1 MWDINVEKKTLE
13 RNIRYCEK
21 NKECQLFK
29 DQGQYSVREREKA
42 QMVPFIS
49 SRRLHDISLLSLCL
63 IESEAICYESD
74 LSEISRSVEAVA
86 MEITL

>member
-1 MWDINVEKKTLE
+1 MKK
-13 RNIRYCEK
+13 I
-21 NKECQLFK
+21 ECQLFK

-63 IESEAICYESD
+63 IESEAICYESG
-74 LSEISRSVEAVA
+74 LSEISRSGGSGFGDHSV
-86 MEITL
+86 ILLCNIPTYLCKK